1 MLRLIVHF
9 ATFAEYNI
17 KLHICP
23 KKMMKFHAQ
32 LTGKLEQ
39 IRFSKVKLNFSN
51 FYRTFSCIIW
61 SSLADGVSSDVI
73 DLLTHFRSSIVKP
86 YV

>member
-1 MLRLIVHF
+1 
-9 ATFAEYNI
+9 
-17 KLHICP
+17 
-23 KKMMKFHAQ
+23 MMKFHAQ

-61 SSLADGVSSDVI
+61 SSLADGVSSAVI
-73 DLLTHFRSSIVKP
+73 DLLT
-86 YV
+86 Y